1 MTRSQPLAAAQ
12 TQTTE
17 ECSPVETYT
26 DADGVVWERRWVTTI
41 PGMQQLCWCTTAPAS
56 VNN

>member
-1 MTRSQPLAAAQ
+1 MTDQ

-26 DADGVVWERRWVTTI
+26 DADGVVWERRWVTTR
-41 PGMQQLCWCTTAPAS
+41 PGMQQLCWCTTAPACLPPHHRGLIP
-56 VNN
+56 